1 MVHTKLY
8 SESFPENI
16 NDLRSPSN
24 YPFVGMLYDDSS
36 LLYSYEPIIKQN
48 DNEILYKAPLVQ
60 DGEPTG
66 NSGLSSIN
74 IDVPGIMLTGDD
86 YNILPFNYTS
96 SDKILSGW
104 YEASIGGIVCY
115 CLNCNGIT
123 ELVLPNGVEE
133 IDALAFNCP
142 NLTTVTLPSSIKRF
156 KSATYTDVWSEN
168 LETVTHTLIFGS
180 NIETIYFDGTMNEW
194 KAIDKNTNWIPIGKR
209 VRVNCHDYWLIV
221 NNIPSVDIEE
231 VYPQPI
237 KPGGSI
243 EK

>member
-36 LLYSYEPIIKQN
+36 LLYSYETIIKQN

-60 DGEPTG
+60 DGEYTG
-66 NSGLSSIN
+66 NSGFSSIEIN
-74 IDVPGIMLTGDD
+74 VPAIMLTGDD

-104 YEASIGGIVCY
+104 YEASDGRECY

-123 ELVLPNGVEE
+123 ELVLPNGIEE
-133 IDALAFNCP
+133 IDALAFKCP

-156 KSATYTDVWSEN
+156 KTVRYTDVWSAD
-168 LETVTHTLIFGS
+168 LETITRTLIFGS
-180 NIETIYFDGTMNEW
+180 NITTIYFDGTINEW
-194 KAIDKNTNWIPIGKR
+194 IAIDKDANWNPTGQR
-209 VRVNCHDYWLIV
+209 VRVICHDGEYNEI
-221 NNIPSVDIEE
+221 NAPSIDM
-231 VYPQPI
+231 
-237 KPGGSI
+237 
-243 EK
+243 

>member
-36 LLYSYEPIIKQN
+36 LLYSYETIIKQN

-60 DGEPTG
+60 DGEYTG
-66 NSGLSSIN
+66 NSGFSSITIN
-74 IDVPGIMLTGDD
+74 VPAIFQTGDD
-86 YNILPFNYTS
+86 YNILPFKYNF

-104 YEASIGGIVCY
+104 YEASMGGHECY

-133 IDALAFNCP
+133 IDALAFKCP

-156 KSATYTDVWSEN
+156 RSVTYTDIWSEN

-180 NIETIYFDGTMNEW
+180 NITTIYFDGTINEW
-194 KAIDKNTNWIPIGKR
+194 IAINKDANWNPTGQR
-209 VRVNCHDYWLIV
+209 VRVICHDGEYNEI
-221 NNIPSVDIEE
+221 NAPSIDM
-231 VYPQPI
+231 
-237 KPGGSI
+237 
-243 EK
+243 

>member
-1 MVHTKLY
+1 MVHTQLY

-36 LLYSYEPIIKQN
+36 LLYSYESIIKQN

-60 DGEPTG
+60 DGEITG
-66 NSGLSSIN
+66 NSDFSSIN
-74 IDVPGIMLTGDD
+74 IDVPGITLTGDD

-96 SDKILSGW
+96 SDKIMSGW
-104 YEASIGGIVCY
+104 YEASIGGIECY
-115 CLNCNGIT
+115 CLKCNGIT

-133 IDALAFNCP
+133 IDAMAFKCP

-156 KSATYTDVWSEN
+156 RSVTYTDIYSAD

-180 NIETIYFDGTMNEW
+180 KIETIYFDGTMNEW
-194 KAIDKNTNWIPIGKR
+194 KAIDKNTNWIPIGKI
-209 VRVNCHDYWLIV
+209 VRVICHDYFLRV
-221 NNIPSVDIEE
+221 KNNISSVDIEA
-231 VYPQPI
+231 QP
-237 KPGGSI
+237 KEPGGSI

>member
-36 LLYSYEPIIKQN
+36 LLYSYKPRIKQN
-48 DNEILYKAPLVQ
+48 DNEILYKPPLVQ
-60 DGEPTG
+60 DGELTG
-66 NSGLSSIN
+66 NSSFSSIEIN
-74 IDVPGIMLTGDD
+74 VPAIMLTGDD

-96 SDKILSGW
+96 SDKIMSGW
-104 YEASIGGIVCY
+104 YEASIGGVECY

-133 IDALAFNCP
+133 IDALAFKCP

-156 KSATYTDVWSEN
+156 KSVTYTDIYSAD

-180 NIETIYFDGTMNEW
+180 NIERIYFDGTMNEW
-194 KAIDKNTNWIPIGKR
+194 KAIDKNANWIPIGKI
-209 VRVNCHDYWLIV
+209 VRVICHDYFLTV
-221 NNIPSVDIEE
+221 TNIPSVDIEIDA
-231 VYPQPI
+231 QPI
-237 KPGGSI
+237 EPGGSI
-243 EK
+243 EKQ